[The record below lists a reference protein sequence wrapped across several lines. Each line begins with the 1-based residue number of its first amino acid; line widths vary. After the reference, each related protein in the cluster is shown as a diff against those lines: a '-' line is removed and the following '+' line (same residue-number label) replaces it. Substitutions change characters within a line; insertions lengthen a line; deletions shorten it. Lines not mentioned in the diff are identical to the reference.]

1 MQSYGQPALVKLLN
15 NALGTY
21 NLAATARMLNL
32 AAQLG
37 VAAKGL
43 FEVIGVSTGKS
54 WMSDNFIDVQY
65 DLLLKDVDLLRG
77 EIGSLPAA
85 DLNDGIEGDPSSACA
100 VAFGFYNPLSYF
112 EPDSNERWA
121 DGVWLTPSGRYT
133 VHVGT
138 SSADTPLEAT
148 VVLSSRRD
156 RTPVDVD
163 APTPR
168 PREGGGDDE
177 AFRVDPRRE

>member
-1 MQSYGQPALVKLLN
+1 M
-15 NALGTY
+15 
-21 NLAATARMLNL
+21 M
-32 AAQLG
+32 
-37 VAAKGL
+37 
-43 FEVIGVSTGKS
+43 
-54 WMSDNFIDVQY
+54 
-65 DLLLKDVDLLRG
+65 RG
-77 EIGSLPAA
+77 AEASQVYLTLPAVA
-85 DLNDGIEGDPSSACA
+85 GEPSKRLVGLRRSISGQARAGWSPSSSTRPPPTT
-100 VAFGFYNPLSYF
+100 PLLF
-112 EPDSNERWA
+112 PARRERDVGRRRLA
-121 DGVWLTPSGRYT
+121 HTGRYT

-168 PREGGGDDE
+168 PREGGGDDA